1 MTSLNG
7 SFQGLIPKE
16 PEILARNVLRKQIPK
31 PRLVPKATQTL
42 ALPIMN
48 APKTKLEKRT
58 CRPGI
63 AG

>member
-16 PEILARNVLRKQIPK
+16 PEILARNALPKQIFKPK
-31 PRLVPKATQTL
+31 LAPKATQTL

-48 APKTKLEKRT
+48 NTQD
-58 CRPGI
+58 I
-63 AG
+63 A